1 MVPKKHSWR
10 RWQVQGPP
18 RSHLA
23 FNPSP
28 PRPSRPPC
36 PPNPRPHGASLAGVG
51 GRGGASDGNSGACT
65 ILASLWVRTARPP
78 LSFAGA
84 GKGQSCKPAFG
95 YRLCS
100 SLLCGRSQGP
110 LGADETGRVS
120 GPPDLLDQ
128 HLHVQPQAGGG
139 TGRVRFTR
147 PVLCSPPQLRIPF
160 NTGLSMHRVGHAFSW
175 KFSYV

>member
-65 ILASLWVRTARPP
+65 ILVSLWVRTARPP

-84 GKGQSCKPAFG
+84 GKGQGSNRSCSCWPSPQSHWIRACICDLHHSLRQRRILNPLRRVEPASSQ
-95 YRLCS
+95 RQCQVLNPLCHNGNS
-100 SLLCGRSQGP
+100 GILNFILTERT
-110 LGADETGRVS
+110 LG
-120 GPPDLLDQ
+120 
-128 HLHVQPQAGGG
+128 
-139 TGRVRFTR
+139 F
-147 PVLCSPPQLRIPF
+147 I
-160 NTGLSMHRVGHAFSW
+160 
-175 KFSYV
+175 